1 MKTLRTLLEGGNV
14 FKDADGK
21 PLTGRINQS
30 DVPATVAWLEQLTG
44 LDFTTDIDPD
54 TKKPRRWL
62 GSTGK
67 APTSG
72 DLDLAVDLNDISK
85 DQLAAKLTQWIVG
98 HKLPPDEWIKK
109 GGEVHLRTP
118 IQGRPDLGYV
128 QTDFMFFSNLDWGTF
143 YYNQGAGSAYKGM
156 NRAVLMSS
164 LAKHYG
170 LTLGS
175 NGVFSRANKQL
186 ITMDPDEAARM
197 ILGPKATRANLSTVE
212 TIFAALAQDKD
223 REVKIKDFREYLNK
237 EGLQQP
243 DAVTEDADTYFLA
256 RLRDRIVNQGM
267 QPLVER
273 ESANPYT
280 IYEAAAVGVGGRAKG
295 IEHLEDYVFREGTA
309 GVNKALAIVAAFNKD
324 SKTASVK
331 WDGKPAVV
339 FGRKPETGEF
349 VLTDDSGF
357 GAVGYDGLFT
367 STRAIAN
374 NLSQRD
380 ANAAAKGNLANRV
393 QTLLPTYQT
402 VWPLLEAA
410 TPENFRGYVK
420 GDLMYWGKTD
430 QPLPPTEQEIV
441 SGVVYQSAG
450 LLVFKPNTV
459 AYRIPV
465 KSTLGKSIL
474 NSEVGVA
481 IHTMYEDVGAE
492 KQPLKGVKFNE
503 VPGLFLI
510 LPIYAKPVATENPYV
525 AMIKKVLK
533 ATGPAINVLFNPAE
547 LRAMKITDFAKLA
560 VDYINR
566 RVDPNDRAYT
576 GDFSDLV
583 PGFEAWLQSTQT
595 AQKYSNIQQY
605 LDSPTSNRNALQA
618 AFVLFELL
626 HDLKLD
632 LLGKLDQQ
640 VPGNEGWV
648 FATPAGYGKA
658 VNRFDF
664 SARNK
669 ARNNPQP
676 G

>member
-14 FKDADGK
+14 FKDAEGN

-44 LDFTTDIDPD
+44 IEF
-54 TKKPRRWL
+54 PRERWL

-72 DLDLAVDLNDISK
+72 DMDLAVDANEVSK

-98 HKLPPDEWIKK
+98 HKLPPAEWIKK

-128 QTDFMFFSNLDWGTF
+128 QTDFMFFPNLDWGTF

-175 NGVFSRANKQL
+175 NGVISRANKQL

-393 QTLLPTYQT
+393 QTLLPTYKT
-402 VWPLLEAA
+402 VWPLLEEA
-410 TPENFRGYVK
+410 TPQNFRGYVK
-420 GDLMYWGKTD
+420 GDLMYWSNTD
-430 QPLPPTEQEIV
+430 QPLPATEQEIV
-441 SGVVYQSAG
+441 PGVVYQSAG
-450 LLVFKPNTV
+450 LLVFRPNTV
-459 AYRIPV
+459 TYRIPV
-465 KSTLGKSIL
+465 DSTLGKSIL

-481 IHTMYEDVGAE
+481 VHTMYEDAGAE
-492 KQPLKGVKFNE
+492 KQPLSGVRFNK

-525 AMIKKVLK
+525 SKIKQVLK
-533 ATGPAINVLFNPAE
+533 QAGPAINVLFNPAE

-566 RVDPNDRAYT
+566 RVDPNDQAYT
-576 GDFSDLV
+576 GNFSDLV
-583 PGFEAWLQSTQT
+583 PGFEAWLQRTQT

-669 ARNNPQP
+669 ARNNPQQ